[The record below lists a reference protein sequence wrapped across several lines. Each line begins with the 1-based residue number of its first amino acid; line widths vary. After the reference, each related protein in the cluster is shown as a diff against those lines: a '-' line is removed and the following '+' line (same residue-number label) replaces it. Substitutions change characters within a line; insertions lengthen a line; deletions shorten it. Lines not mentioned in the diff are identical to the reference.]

1 MGEDMSFFGHLEEL
15 RRRLVISIVS
25 IGVGFAAG
33 WVFLAE
39 RILRSIEVDILG
51 GMKLTAL
58 TPLAA
63 ALARMKISLV
73 IGLVVAS
80 PIVAYEFLA
89 FVIPALKPK
98 EKRLVYKLVLPAV
111 ALFLVGLSF
120 GYLVMVPLTMN
131 FLMGMFKEDLIVN
144 MWGVDQTISFI
155 FLMLIAFGAIFEY
168 PLVAGMVSSLGFVG
182 PDFFRR
188 NRPLAVIGIL
198 VVAAVITPDPTMVS
212 QIVVAVPMYI
222 LYEVGILLSSL
233 VYPGDDGSGG

>member
-15 RRRLVISIVS
+15 RRRLVISIVA

-33 WVFLAE
+33 WVLLAE

-98 EKRLVYKLVLPAV
+98 EKRLVYKLVIPAV

-233 VYPGDDGSGG
+233 VYPGDDGSGD

>member
-1 MGEDMSFFGHLEEL
+1 MSFFGHLEEL